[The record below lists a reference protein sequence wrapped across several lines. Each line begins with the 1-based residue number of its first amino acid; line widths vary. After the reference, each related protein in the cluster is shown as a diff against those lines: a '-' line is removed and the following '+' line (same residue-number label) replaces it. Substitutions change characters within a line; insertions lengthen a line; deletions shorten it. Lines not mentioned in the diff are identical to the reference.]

1 MHGRRPQHADSVV
14 IMAAKGAALRSSA
27 SAESLLDPL
36 SRAAAA
42 PSSIASARSSG
53 GDDKS
58 VLSNELSAQASP
70 APSVNELQLTAS
82 LSDLTCA
89 APPPPPPAAPVLAH
103 FPRHAPGAQVVISHW
118 LRLWH
123 STRRVRAPVFC
134 WSFLR
139 LLNRLDH
146 IAVRCSAWLLLQDA
160 FVDSWPG

>member
-89 APPPPPPAAPVLAH
+89 APPPRLPPPSSPTSLAMRPVPRSSSATGCVSGTAH
-103 FPRHAPGAQVVISHW
+103 DVCVHR
-118 LRLWH
+118 
-123 STRRVRAPVFC
+123 
-134 WSFLR
+134 SF
-139 LLNRLDH
+139 
-146 IAVRCSAWLLLQDA
+146 VGPS
-160 FVDSWPG
+160 FGS